1 MPIDPPSNE
10 PLERDVPLSQSL
22 IWRLQRQFYVQRG
35 LKVWTEDMVPQYI
48 TNNPFIT
55 EIYARI
61 VFNFLRDCGQ
71 LSSQNPL
78 RILELGAG
86 PGKFSYLFLRQLTA
100 LLRAAN
106 IGLDTVR
113 YCMTDCSESLIEPW
127 RTNSYLAEF
136 VACGILEFELFQV
149 GEETKSQYVSG
160 KASKTGKGP
169 LVLIAN
175 YVFDSLPQD
184 AFVIKEGQIS
194 EALIT
199 TTAPS
204 GGDGTV
210 EALSRLQLAYK
221 NVSLSPNRYPE
232 QSWNDILEHYRS
244 HLPAA
249 TVLFPSAT
257 LKTLQQLGN
266 ITDGRMLV
274 LAADKGYP
282 HEDELLFSQGA
293 PVLEFHA
300 AANCFSQM
308 VNFHAIG
315 KYFQTIGGEAFTP
328 DKHSAS
334 LCICAFLQHRSGDHF
349 PATKAAYQEAQAVLG
364 PDDVFTLLAWLN
376 PHMEEMSVPQI
387 LSTLRLTRWDPV
399 ALLRLFPV
407 LARQLRSVSA
417 DRNDLRNAVMR
428 TWANHY
434 PVNPSENVLAFN
446 CGVILLELQFFAEAL
461 SMFKTSE
468 QIFAPSAATSYNLG
482 LCSLGLG
489 RSSEALAFMVE
500 ACNLDP
506 TFEPAKLSRRK
517 LEAEN
522 AETKK

>member
-22 IWRLQRQFYVQRG
+22 IWRLQRQFYVERG
-35 LKVWTEDMVPQYI
+35 IKAWTEDMVPQYI

-61 VFNFLRDCGQ
+61 VFSFLHDCGQ
-71 LSSQNPL
+71 LSPQNPL

-86 PGKFSYLFLRQLTA
+86 PGKFSYLFLCQLTA
-100 LLRAAN
+100 LLRAGN
-106 IGLDTVR
+106 IALDTVR
-113 YCMTDCSESLIEPW
+113 YCMTDCSESLIETW

-136 VACGILEFELFQV
+136 VACGMLEFELFQA
-149 GEETKSQYVSG
+149 GEEIKSQYVSG
-160 KASKTGKGP
+160 KAKPAKGP

-194 EALIT
+194 EALVT

-204 GGDGTV
+204 GGDGRPDV
-210 EALSRLQLAYK
+210 EALSRLQLSYK
-221 NVSLSPNRYPE
+221 NVSLLPNRYPE
-232 QSWNDILEHYRS
+232 QPWNDILEHYRS

-257 LKTLQQLGN
+257 LKTLQVLGN
-266 ITDGRMLV
+266 LTDGRMLV

-282 HEDELLFSQGA
+282 YEDELPLSQGP
-293 PVLEFHA
+293 PVLEFH

-315 KYFQTIGGEAFTP
+315 KYFQAIGGEALTP
-328 DKHSAS
+328 DKHSPS
-334 LCICAFLQHRSGDHF
+334 LSICAFLQPGDQF
-349 PATKAAYQEAQAVLG
+349 PTTKAAYQEAQAVLG
-364 PDDVFTLLAWLN
+364 PDDVFTLLGWLN

-461 SMFKTSE
+461 SMFKTSQ

-489 RSSEALAFMVE
+489 RPSEALNFMVE

-506 TFEPAKLSRRK
+506 TFEPARLSRLK
-517 LEAEN
+517 LEAKN
-522 AETKK
+522 AETKNQ